1 MLPGSRCLAS
11 CAVPV
16 VFFPVLLAVASAAAA
31 QAPGST
37 GAPAT
42 ARGAPGDVAEL
53 EAFVDGVMAAH
64 LEDHGVA
71 GAVVAV
77 VRDGTLFWSK
87 GYGFADADRRVPVDP
102 ATTLFRIGST
112 TKPFTWMAV
121 LQLRDAGLVDLDA
134 DVNDYLDFRIPT
146 TFDDPITLRHL
157 MTHTPGFE
165 DRVFGLFGSKGGVP
179 RGEWLRDNIPARV
192 RPPGTKPSYS
202 NYGSALA
209 GYVVERVSGMSWE
222 AYLEERILEP
232 LGMTYATG
240 REPVPGALA
249 AHMSAGFGHEEGR
262 FVAKPF
268 EHMDVMAPA
277 GSISASAQAMATF
290 MAAQLQPTQLPGAEL
305 QGAEAGVGGIL
316 GPGTLREMQARAV
329 APDPR
334 VNGVTLGLYEQSSHG
349 LRIVGHG
356 GGTQWFFT
364 DMALIPDEGLGVFVS
379 YNSAGGAL
387 LAIDRFMRA
396 FLNRYYPVP
405 RVGLEGPPAG
415 WSDRAGRYE
424 GRYQALRRSHTTFEK
439 LLGLMWQ
446 VRVDVVAPGEI
457 LVQTAM
463 LDDERLLEVE
473 PGLFRSEDGV
483 VAAAF
488 REDDAGRT
496 HLHLSTLPTTA
507 AEKAGLAT
515 SPGFHLLLLVFW
527 LATFLSIFIVLP
539 GRWVA
544 QRKVATVAPLHGLE
558 RWLRWAAVAVAVLA
572 LVFLVTLAGAT
583 EDIEA
588 FMSGAAEDGIR
599 LALAFPILALLPG
612 LAVVAGAVL
621 AFRRRLWGPWGRGYF
636 AAFAVAVVVFLGQL
650 HYWNLLGW
658 RF

>member
-1 MLPGSRCLAS
+1 MLPLSRRLAPF
-11 CAVPV
+11 AAHA
-16 VFFPVLLAVASAAAA
+16 VFFPVLLAVASVGAA

-37 GAPAT
+37 DAPA
-42 ARGAPGDVAEL
+42 AVRGAPGDVAEL
-53 EAFVDGVMAAH
+53 EGFVDGVMAAH

-87 GYGFADADRRVPVDP
+87 GYGFADAERRVPVDP

-112 TKPFTWMAV
+112 TKPFTWIAV

-134 DVNDYLDFRIPT
+134 DVNEYLDFRIPA

-192 RPPGTKPSYS
+192 RPPGTMPSYS

-240 REPVPGALA
+240 REPVPGVLA

-268 EHMDVMAPA
+268 EHVDVMAPA
-277 GSISASAQAMATF
+277 GSISASAEAMARF
-290 MAAQLQPTQLPGAEL
+290 MAAQLQEAD
-305 QGAEAGVGGIL
+305 AGVGGIL
-316 GPGTLREMQARAV
+316 APGTLREMQARAV

-334 VNGVTLGLYEQSSHG
+334 VNGMTLGLYEKSSHG

-387 LAIDRFMRA
+387 LAVDRFMRA
-396 FLNRYYPVP
+396 FLDRYYPVP

-439 LLGLMWQ
+439 LLGFMWQ

-463 LDDERLLEVE
+463 LDDERLLEVK
-473 PGLFRSEDGV
+473 PGLFRSEDGF

-488 REDDAGRT
+488 RDDDAGRT

-507 AEKAGLAT
+507 AEKAGLGT

-544 QRKVATVAPLHGLE
+544 QRKVATVAPLRGLE
-558 RWLRWAAVAVAVLA
+558 RWLRWAAVAVALLA

-599 LALAFPILALLPG
+599 LALAFPVLALLPG

-621 AFRRRLWGPWGRGYF
+621 AFRRRLWGPWGRAYF
-636 AAFAVAVVVFLGQL
+636 AVFAVAVVVFLGQL